1 MIWIGVLIGV
11 VLIFQLWKIINVMS
25 DTRQTLSDIR
35 QTLYYSTIGEGFPGS
50 GKSIWSHVA
59 ALLGIVG
66 ELKLDLKNNSELSPT
81 TIPDILIRIEKLLK
95 QRS

>member
-11 VLIFQLWKIINVMS
+11 VLIFQLWKIIYVMS

-50 GKSIWSHVA
+50 GKSIWCHISV
-59 ALLGIVG
+59 LLGTVQGIR
-66 ELKLDLKNNSELSPT
+66 LDLKNNSELSPT

-95 QRS
+95 HRS